1 MSFEIEEIRLRQVA
15 MPLVTFFETSF
26 GRTYE
31 RQMVLV
37 EVVSGGVSGWG
48 EVTAGENPF
57 YNEEWTESAWQ
68 IVQHYVAP
76 NLLRKRIDTAS
87 QVAAFSKHIRGHRM
101 ARGGVEAAVWDL
113 EARQKRIPLWKLIG
127 GGARPEIPSGVSLGI
142 QDTVD
147 DLLRVI
153 EKELSDG
160 YQRIKMKIKPGRD
173 VEDIREVRKHF
184 PNIKLM
190 ADANSA
196 YTLADTDRLRALD
209 EFYLMMIEQPL
220 AHDDIIDHAVLQAKL
235 QTPICLDECIR
246 SAHHA
251 EQAIRINAG
260 QIINI
265 KLGRVGGFTEAKR
278 VHDVCQAAN
287 VPVWCGGMLESG
299 IGRAHNV
306 ALATLPNFTLPGDVS
321 ASKRYWK
328 RELLTEPIVATPNGT
343 VQTNDSSGFGYEI
356 DMPFLDSITVRQET
370 IR

>member
-1 MSFEIEEIRLRQVA
+1 MSFKIDEIRLRQVA
-15 MPLVTFFETSF
+15 MPLVKFFETSF

-31 RQMVLV
+31 RHMVLV
-37 EVVSGGVSGWG
+37 EVLSDGVTGWG

-68 IVQHYVAP
+68 IVKHYVAP
-76 NLLRKRIDTAS
+76 ALLGKKLERAED
-87 QVAAFSKHIRGHRM
+87 VAALSKHIRGHRM
-101 ARGGVEAAVWDL
+101 ARGGVEVAVWDL
-113 EARQKRIPLWKLIG
+113 EAKQQGIPLWKRIG
-127 GGARPEIPSGVSLGI
+127 GGARTEIPSGVSLGI

-147 DLLRVI
+147 DLLKEI
-153 EKELSDG
+153 EKELAAG

-173 VEDIREVRKHF
+173 VEDIREVRRVF
-184 PNIKLM
+184 PRIKLM

-196 YTLADTDRLRALD
+196 YTLADVDGLRALD

-220 AHDDIIDHAVLQAKL
+220 AHDDIIDHAVLQAQL

-251 EQAIRINAG
+251 EQAIRLNAG

-265 KLGRVGGFTEAKR
+265 KLGRVGGFTEAIR
-278 VHDVCQAAN
+278 VHDVCRAAN
-287 VPVWCGGMLESG
+287 IPVWCGGMLESG

-306 ALATLPNFTLPGDVS
+306 ALATLPNFTLPGYVS

-328 RELLTEPIVATPNGT
+328 RELLTEEIVATPNGT
-343 VQTNDSSGFGYEI
+343 ICTNDRSGFGYEI
-356 DMPFLDSITVRQET
+356 DMPFLDSITVRRET